1 LANKNNKM
9 EIVFFIIW
17 VVVALSCVLIFPIS
31 NRIGRLSDD
40 NKLKKWWM
48 KHIVSFDPNEKD
60 SI

>member
-1 LANKNNKM
+1 M

-17 VVVALSCVLIFPIS
+17 GVCTLSCVLIFPID

-48 KHIVSFDPNEKD
+48 KHIISNGPNEKD

>member
-1 LANKNNKM
+1 M

-17 VVVALSCVLIFPIS
+17 VVGALLCVLIFPIN
-31 NRIGRLSDD
+31 NRIERLSDD

-48 KHIVSFDPNEKD
+48 NHIISFDPNEKD